1 MKTMSEEEVVKR
13 RERMDGVVE
22 TIVNS
27 MMIDKSVQSIRNE
40 RIVRKNVKKD
50 RREEVKRE
58 LKLCRKRS
66 KSIRNSFDVW

>member
-27 MMIDKSVQSIRNE
+27 MIDKSVQSIRNE